1 MSSFYDVFS
10 EILHRQNG
18 TTEISDRALLDDS
31 MPPFDIDV
39 NINDPSFD
47 FTESTESQEDGL
59 ASLRFYNDDGTPMS
73 STYMTINHQ
82 QSSD

>member
-31 MPPFDIDV
+31 MPPFEIDV

-47 FTESTESQEDGL
+47 FTEPTESQEDGS

-73 STYMTINHQ
+73 STYKAFNHPLA
-82 QSSD
+82 SD